1 VQVIRKSDP
10 IYIKRDFMRTGQRD
24 VHNTPKRRLSISY
37 EELETLKKS
46 IKVSVINELR
56 AEMEGLSDQE
66 SLKDTV
72 LSEIRTELMGIP
84 NPALLKASILN
95 ELRME
100 LKAPRNDL
108 EAADR
113 RLREISGVQ
122 DGLLRE
128 LLDQKTI
135 IRKLET
141 EVENLTK
148 KLEEMKNTFEVPT
161 PAFSFISHEDPLDL
175 PPLSKKP
182 KNTPEFRNETPAAYG
197 MTQFRETPAPLP
209 GTSAK
214 VHLKFREIEPGE
226 LDDAETEAKCEY
238 IIAESGDKR
247 RFRASM
253 TQQPQVRAESVR
265 QSSPRQQALRQPA
278 PSKTDPVRA
287 KPVDD
292 YKCEYIIAEKV
303 PKKHV
308 IEESVDLREHEDAEL
323 ITCCRKS
330 SRTY

>member
-1 VQVIRKSDP
+1 
-10 IYIKRDFMRTGQRD
+10 MRTGQRD

-56 AEMEGLSDQE
+56 AEMESISDQE

-100 LKAPRNDL
+100 LKAPRGNDL
-108 EAADR
+108 EAAER
-113 RLREISGVQ
+113 RVREIAGVQ
-122 DGLLRE
+122 DGLVRE
-128 LLDQKTI
+128 LLDQKTVI
-135 IRKLET
+135 KKLEA
-141 EVENLTK
+141 EIENLTK
-148 KLEEMKNTFEVPT
+148 KLEEIKNTAQA
-161 PAFSFISHEDPLDL
+161 PAPSYSFIPHEDPLDL

-182 KNTPEFRNETPAAYG
+182 KHASEFRKETPAAYE
-197 MTQFRETPAPLP
+197 MIEFREAPAPLP

-214 VHLKFREIEPGE
+214 VQLKFREIEPRE
-226 LDDAETEAKCEY
+226 LDEEEKEAKCEY

-247 RFRASM
+247 RFRGSM
-253 TQQPQVRAESVR
+253 AQQPPVRTEPVR
-265 QSSPRQQALRQPA
+265 QSSPRQQAFRQPA
-278 PSKTDPVRA
+278 PAKADPERA
-287 KPVDD
+287 KPEDN

-303 PKKHV
+303 SKKHI

-323 ITCCRKS
+323 ITCSRKI
-330 SRTY
+330 SRKH